1 MNINPSANTK
11 LYGMDT
17 YFKEIIS
24 VLSMEDRKFTKEHE
38 WVEKVDQIIIIGI
51 TEFAQDQL
59 GDVVSIELPKVG
71 SSFKQNDAMAII
83 DSVKASS
90 DIYSPVDG
98 EITETN
104 EKLLEQPELI
114 NQSPNEEGWILK
126 MKPNN
131 TEQLNSLL
139 SKEQYDNIVGQ
150 SKE

>member
-1 MNINPSANTK
+1 
-11 LYGMDT
+11 
-17 YFKEIIS
+17 
-24 VLSMEDRKFTKEHE
+24 MEDRKFTKEHE
-38 WVEKVDQIIIIGI
+38 WVEKVDQIIIIVI

-59 GDVVSIELPKVG
+59 GDIVSIELPKVG
-71 SSFKQNDAMAII
+71 SSFKQNEAMAII

-131 TEQLNSLL
+131 PEQLDSLL
-139 SKEQYDNIVGQ
+139 SKEQYNNLVGQ

>member
-1 MNINPSANTK
+1 MK
-11 LYGMDT
+11 
-17 YFKEIIS
+17 
-24 VLSMEDRKFTKEHE
+24 DRKFTKEHE

-131 TEQLNSLL
+131 PEQLDSLL
-139 SKEQYDNIVGQ
+139 SKEQYNNLVGQ

>member
-1 MNINPSANTK
+1 
-11 LYGMDT
+11 
-17 YFKEIIS
+17 
-24 VLSMEDRKFTKEHE
+24 MEDRKFTKEHE

-131 TEQLNSLL
+131 PEQLNSLL
-139 SKEQYDNIVGQ
+139 SKEQYNNLVGQ

>member
-1 MNINPSANTK
+1 
-11 LYGMDT
+11 
-17 YFKEIIS
+17 
-24 VLSMEDRKFTKEHE
+24 MEDRKFTKEHE

-126 MKPNN
+126 MKLNN
-131 TEQLNSLL
+131 PEQLNSLL
-139 SKEQYDNIVGQ
+139 SKEQYNNLVGQ

>member
-1 MNINPSANTK
+1 
-11 LYGMDT
+11 
-17 YFKEIIS
+17 
-24 VLSMEDRKFTKEHE
+24 MEDRKFTKEHE

-59 GDVVSIELPKVG
+59 GDIVSIELPEVG

-131 TEQLNSLL
+131 PEQLDSLL
-139 SKEQYDNIVGQ
+139 SKEQYDNLVGQ

>member
-1 MNINPSANTK
+1 
-11 LYGMDT
+11 
-17 YFKEIIS
+17 
-24 VLSMEDRKFTKEHE
+24 MEDRKFTKEHE
-38 WVEKVDQIIIIGI
+38 WIEKVDQIIIIGI

-131 TEQLNSLL
+131 HEQLDSLL
-139 SKEQYDNIVGQ
+139 SKEQYDNLVGQ

>member
-1 MNINPSANTK
+1 
-11 LYGMDT
+11 
-17 YFKEIIS
+17 
-24 VLSMEDRKFTKEHE
+24 MEDRKFTKEHE

-71 SSFKQNDAMAII
+71 SSFKQNDAMTII

-131 TEQLNSLL
+131 PEQLDSLL
-139 SKEQYDNIVGQ
+139 SKEQYDNLVGQ